1 MNACLSRRMGVRM
14 KGYQWAVTAGAAVLG
29 TAALTEGI
37 AAYFFRRTIIRQNA
51 VTERTMKMSGTDWS
65 IYAEKI
71 KSLKEPVLER
81 KHEDVFI
88 RSKDGL
94 KLHGTFFQKGSS
106 KKVMIGFHGYT
117 GKGMNDLIG
126 VSNFYFA
133 HGYSVLLV
141 DERAHGDSEGKY
153 IGFGCLDRE
162 DAMEWIR
169 YVINE
174 TGEDC
179 EICLHG
185 VSMGGATVLM
195 TSGLALPSQVKA
207 IVSDCAFT
215 SAWEV
220 FAHVLRKMY
229 HIPAAPILTAAD
241 KMVQT
246 QAGYSLKQCNAA
258 EEVKK
263 AKVPILFIH
272 GNRDTFVPCSMCYEL
287 YHACA
292 SKKDIMIVDGASHAE
307 SFYKEQERYE
317 QKLDTFFKA
326 IAVNAAD

>member
-1 MNACLSRRMGVRM
+1 M
-14 KGYQWAVTAGAAVLG
+14 KGYQWLMTAGAAALG

-51 VTERTMKMSGTDWS
+51 VTERTMKMSGTDWN
-65 IYAEKI
+65 IYGEKI
-71 KSLKEPVLER
+71 KSLKESMLEQP
-81 KHEDVFI
+81 HEDVFI
-88 RSKDGL
+88 QSKDGL
-94 KLHGTFFQKGSS
+94 KLHGTFFKNGSA

-117 GKGMNDLIG
+117 GKGMSDLLGI
-126 VSNFYFA
+126 SNFYLA

-141 DERAHGDSEGKY
+141 DERAHGDSEGTY

-169 YVINE
+169 YVIGQ

-195 TSGLALPSQVKA
+195 TSGLSMPGQVKA

-215 SAWEV
+215 SAWDV
-220 FAHVLRKMY
+220 FAHVLKTMY
-229 HIPAAPILTAAD
+229 HIPALPILAAAD
-241 KMVQT
+241 QMVQK
-246 QAGYSLKQCNAA
+246 QAGYSLKQCNASG
-258 EEVKK
+258 EVKK
-263 AKVPILFIH
+263 ADVPILFIH
-272 GNRDTFVPCSMCYEL
+272 GNRDTFVPYRMCYEL
-287 YHACA
+287 YHNCA
-292 SKKDIMIVDGASHAE
+292 SRKDIMIVDGASHAE

-317 QKLDTFFKA
+317 RKLDAFLKKTETK
-326 IAVNAAD
+326 N

>member
-1 MNACLSRRMGVRM
+1 M
-14 KGYQWAVTAGAAVLG
+14 KGYHWLMTAGAAVLG

-65 IYAEKI
+65 IYGEKI
-71 KSLKEPVLER
+71 KALKEPVLEQP
-81 KHEDVFI
+81 HEDVFI
-88 RSKDGL
+88 QSKDGL
-94 KLHGTFFQKGSS
+94 KLHGTFFKKGNS

-117 GKGMNDLIG
+117 GKGMSDLLG
-126 VSNFYFA
+126 VSNFYLA
-133 HGYSVLLV
+133 HGYSILLV

-162 DAMEWIR
+162 DAREWIR
-169 YVINE
+169 YVIE
-174 TGEDC
+174 QIGEEC

-195 TSGLALPSQVKA
+195 ASGLDLPEQVKA

-215 SAWEV
+215 SAWDV
-220 FAHVLRKMY
+220 FAHVLKTMY
-229 HIPAAPILTAAD
+229 HIPALPILTAAD
-241 KMVQT
+241 QMLLK

-263 AKVPILFIH
+263 ANVPILFIH
-272 GNRDTFVPCSMCYEL
+272 GNKDTFVPYRMCYEL
-287 YHACA
+287 YHNCA
-292 SKKDIMIVDGASHAE
+292 SLKDIMIVEGASHAE

-317 QKLDTFFKA
+317 QKLDAFLKKA
-326 IAVNAAD
+326 EIEN